1 MLLLLLLVVALYSVV
16 HVSLGHK
23 SIIIKRNK
31 NTVCRPLKNALKY
44 RYRFSMIFCVQIVYR
59 NSVKHEPRNMPS
71 KFGGYSK
78 TSRSKQTVCQLFPIS
93 MGTRSLAIRDDD
105 AKHVLDELV
114 CGPPC
119 TFPCYSV
126 VCLHLDLCWSA
137 FVVLFRFVVYS
148 PFTHVLLC
156 SARCLILLYNWFT
169 E

>member
-1 MLLLLLLVVALYSVV
+1 MLLLLLVVALYSVV

-44 RYRFSMIFCVQIVYR
+44 RYRFPMIFYVQIVYR

-126 VCLHLDLCWSA
+126 VCA
-137 FVVLFRFVVYS
+137 FGFVLVRFCGIVSFRCVFAIHTCTPVFSTLFDIV
-148 PFTHVLLC
+148 
-156 SARCLILLYNWFT
+156 I
-169 E
+169 